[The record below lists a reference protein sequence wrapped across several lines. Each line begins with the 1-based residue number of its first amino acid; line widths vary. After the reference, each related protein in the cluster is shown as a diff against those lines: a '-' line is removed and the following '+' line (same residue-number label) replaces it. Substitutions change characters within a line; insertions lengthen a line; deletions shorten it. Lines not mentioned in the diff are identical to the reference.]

1 MIKILIEIII
11 LGILLALI
19 GGYIKRSRKELTKKE
34 FKEFLQSIDLKEVE
48 KNMDFNIADAENIK
62 RLRLKYRLSI
72 VDAKTLF
79 DKIKDKRIEEK
90 Y

>member
-1 MIKILIEIII
+1 
-11 LGILLALI
+11 
-19 GGYIKRSRKELTKKE
+19 
-34 FKEFLQSIDLKEVE
+34 
-48 KNMDFNIADAENIK
+48 MDFNIADAENIK